1 MNPPS
6 IVTLT
11 MNPALDITV
20 DADDIV
26 PTEKIRC
33 RSERYDAGGGGIN
46 VARFANVLGASVSA
60 VFAAGGS
67 TGARFADLVRASG
80 VGYQQVGIRGA
91 TRQNFTV
98 NDGRSGK
105 QFRFVLPGP
114 TVDGDEQA
122 QCLDALQQAA
132 MTAQYVVASG
142 SLPRGASPDFYQRVA
157 TVCAR
162 VGVPLIL
169 DTSGGGLAHVRSGV
183 FLLKPSVRELR
194 ECRGRSLD
202 TDQEQTQAARDLIN
216 LGVTEVVLVSLGDQ
230 GALLVTASEC
240 VRFAAI
246 PVAAVSG
253 VGAGDAMV
261 AGVTVG
267 LVRGWTLA
275 RAVRYGTASAAAK
288 LQTPGTAVFDRG
300 QVERY
305 FEAATAQHVSDPMN

>member
-20 DADDIV
+20 DADDVV

-46 VARFANVLGASVSA
+46 VARFAGILGASVSA
-60 VFAAGGS
+60 VFAAGGP
-67 TGARFADLVRASG
+67 TGVRVAGLVRASG
-80 VGYQQVGIRGA
+80 VACQQVGIRGA
-91 TRQNFTV
+91 TRESFTV
-98 NDGRSGK
+98 NDRRSGK
-105 QFRFVLPGP
+105 QYRFVLPGP
-114 TVDGDEQA
+114 VVDDDEQLS
-122 QCLDALQQAA
+122 CLEALQHAA
-132 MTAQYVVASG
+132 EAAQFVVASG
-142 SLPRGASPDFYQRVA
+142 SLPCGVAPDFYQRVA

-162 VGVPLIL
+162 AGVPLIL

-194 ECRGRSLD
+194 ECTGRPLH
-202 TDQEQTQAARDLIN
+202 TEQEQMQAARELIN
-216 LGVTEVVLVSLGDQ
+216 SGVTEVVLVSLGEQ
-230 GALLVTASEC
+230 GALLATSSEC

-261 AGVTVG
+261 AGVAVG
-267 LVRGWTLA
+267 LVRGWTLV
-275 RAVRYGTASAAAK
+275 RSVRYGTAAAAAK
-288 LQTPGTAVFDRG
+288 LQTPGTSTYGRG

-305 FEAATAQHVSDPMN
+305 FEATSAQPVSVADY